1 MVKKCETVHVAHMK
15 NSWKRALLENNAGTI
30 CKSSVFNVLS
40 STECSVSNV
49 ECVYTSLIQKFH
61 VIKIKNKLE
70 VLIYEIESFRER
82 KDILARMMKSR
93 D

>member
-1 MVKKCETVHVAHMK
+1 MCD
-15 NSWKRALLENNAGTI
+15 
-30 CKSSVFNVLS
+30 
-40 STECSVSNV
+40 V
-49 ECVYTSLIQKFH
+49 ECVYTSLTQKFH

-70 VLIYEIESFRER
+70 VLIRKMIENFRER